1 MNNYKQLITIDEEP
15 QDNVIKCY
23 YDRER
28 KKRAVVFKNNQTTYY
43 YNYNKVKW
51 LESIGELDKDNYKFF
66 LKTGQELFDIVKIIE
81 FRDCYTSYI
90 RVFFKNGYFKSYKVS
105 DLDIKKNMVVSP
117 KVKNLIEYYSRIADI
132 TGLKADDGTNILKA
146 KFGKLDFISDDTV
159 LAKYLNSSS
168 SSIRSENDCI
178 IFPFGCNA
186 SQIAA
191 VRNALVNQISVIEG
205 PPGTGK
211 TQTILNII
219 ANIVMRG
226 YTVAVVSN
234 NNSATDNVFEK
245 LQKYHYDYIAA
256 QLGSDKNKK
265 VFIQNKQQKYPDFTN
280 DKLDYSAKNE
290 LSSHVKNCEAKLTT
304 LFETQNKIA
313 ELKHTLSALKL
324 EKEYF
329 DEYFNTTHSEKSIF
343 RRKDKLS
350 LDKILTIWNELQ
362 TYIENEKSISFWYK
376 VKSILLYGVANFDI
390 YNSPIEEIIE
400 QLKKIFYEI
409 KILEMEN
416 EIQQLEKYL
425 SENNISNLISQLTNK
440 SNQLLKAS
448 LADKYSTR
456 TERPT
461 FDADDLWKRSSAFL
475 KEYPVILSTTFSAT
489 SSLKNIIYDY
499 VIVDEASQV
508 DLTTGVLAMSCAKN
522 MVIVG
527 DLKQLPNVVPEDV
540 RKTVAQLSIGN
551 NIALNYRYEEN
562 SLLSSM
568 CKTYENISRTLL
580 REHYRCHPKIIGFCN
595 QKIYNNQLVIM
606 TQDNGESDVLKAYIT
621 VDGNH
626 ARGHFNQRQ
635 IDEITNNIL
644 PELNSSDV
652 GIIAPYKDQTS
663 ALADEITEQIDISTV
678 HKFQGREKDDIIIS
692 TVDNEITEFTDNPN
706 MLNVAVSRAKKRLR
720 IVVSANKNNSR
731 TNIGDLI
738 KYIQYNNFEIKHS
751 EINSVF
757 DMLYKCYE
765 EKRKSYLKKH
775 KRISEYDSENLMYAL
790 INDVLKS
797 DVFSKFDVI
806 SHQPLNA
813 IICNFHKLSDEETAY
828 AKNPLTHI
836 NFIIFNVID
845 KSPVLAIEVD
855 GYAYHND
862 NIKQSDR
869 DKLKNSILEKYN
881 IPLIRFNT
889 TGSMEKEKLE
899 KRLMELI

>member
-290 LSSHVKNCEAKLTT
+290 RSSHVKNCEATLTT

-475 KEYPVILSTTFSAT
+475 KEYPIILSTTFSAT

-508 DLTTGVLAMSCAKN
+508 DLTTSVLAMSCAKN

-595 QKIYNNQLVIM
+595 QKIYNNQL
-606 TQDNGESDVLKAYIT
+606 E
-621 VDGNH
+621 
-626 ARGHFNQRQ
+626 
-635 IDEITNNIL
+635 
-644 PELNSSDV
+644 
-652 GIIAPYKDQTS
+652 
-663 ALADEITEQIDISTV
+663 
-678 HKFQGREKDDIIIS
+678 
-692 TVDNEITEFTDNPN
+692 
-706 MLNVAVSRAKKRLR
+706 R
-720 IVVSANKNNSR
+720 I
-731 TNIGDLI
+731 
-738 KYIQYNNFEIKHS
+738 
-751 EINSVF
+751 
-757 DMLYKCYE
+757 
-765 EKRKSYLKKH
+765 
-775 KRISEYDSENLMYAL
+775 
-790 INDVLKS
+790 
-797 DVFSKFDVI
+797 
-806 SHQPLNA
+806 
-813 IICNFHKLSDEETAY
+813 
-828 AKNPLTHI
+828 
-836 NFIIFNVID
+836 
-845 KSPVLAIEVD
+845 
-855 GYAYHND
+855 
-862 NIKQSDR
+862 
-869 DKLKNSILEKYN
+869 
-881 IPLIRFNT
+881 
-889 TGSMEKEKLE
+889 
-899 KRLMELI
+899 

>member
-343 RRKDKLS
+343 RRKDKLL

-376 VKSILLYGVANFDI
+376 VK
-390 YNSPIEEIIE
+390 
-400 QLKKIFYEI
+400 
-409 KILEMEN
+409 
-416 EIQQLEKYL
+416 
-425 SENNISNLISQLTNK
+425 
-440 SNQLLKAS
+440 
-448 LADKYSTR
+448 
-456 TERPT
+456 
-461 FDADDLWKRSSAFL
+461 
-475 KEYPVILSTTFSAT
+475 
-489 SSLKNIIYDY
+489 
-499 VIVDEASQV
+499 
-508 DLTTGVLAMSCAKN
+508 
-522 MVIVG
+522 
-527 DLKQLPNVVPEDV
+527 
-540 RKTVAQLSIGN
+540 
-551 NIALNYRYEEN
+551 
-562 SLLSSM
+562 
-568 CKTYENISRTLL
+568 
-580 REHYRCHPKIIGFCN
+580 
-595 QKIYNNQLVIM
+595 
-606 TQDNGESDVLKAYIT
+606 
-621 VDGNH
+621 
-626 ARGHFNQRQ
+626 
-635 IDEITNNIL
+635 
-644 PELNSSDV
+644 
-652 GIIAPYKDQTS
+652 
-663 ALADEITEQIDISTV
+663 
-678 HKFQGREKDDIIIS
+678 
-692 TVDNEITEFTDNPN
+692 
-706 MLNVAVSRAKKRLR
+706 
-720 IVVSANKNNSR
+720 
-731 TNIGDLI
+731 
-738 KYIQYNNFEIKHS
+738 
-751 EINSVF
+751 
-757 DMLYKCYE
+757 
-765 EKRKSYLKKH
+765 
-775 KRISEYDSENLMYAL
+775 LM
-790 INDVLKS
+790 
-797 DVFSKFDVI
+797 
-806 SHQPLNA
+806 
-813 IICNFHKLSDEETAY
+813 
-828 AKNPLTHI
+828 
-836 NFIIFNVID
+836 
-845 KSPVLAIEVD
+845 
-855 GYAYHND
+855 
-862 NIKQSDR
+862 
-869 DKLKNSILEKYN
+869 
-881 IPLIRFNT
+881 
-889 TGSMEKEKLE
+889 
-899 KRLMELI
+899 

>member
-1 MNNYKQLITIDEEP
+1 MDNYKQLIIIKGEP
-15 QDNVIKCY
+15 KDDIIKCY
-23 YDRER
+23 YDRE
-28 KKRAVVFKNNQTTYY
+28 KKKQAVVFKNNQTTYY
-43 YNYNKVKW
+43 YNYNNVTW
-51 LESIGELDKDNYKFF
+51 LDSIGELDKENYKFF
-66 LKTGQELFDIVKIIE
+66 LKTGQELFNIVKVIE
-81 FRDCYTSYI
+81 FRDNCNCYI
-90 RVFFKNGYFKSYKVS
+90 RFFFKNNNFKSYKAD
-105 DLDIKKNMVVSP
+105 DLDIKKNIVISP
-117 KVKNLIEYYSRIADI
+117 KIKNLIEYYSLVSDI
-132 TGLKADDGTNILKA
+132 TGLIAEDGTNILKA
-146 KFGKLDFISDDTV
+146 KFKKLSFIRDDTV
-159 LAKYLNSSS
+159 LAKYLDSSPS
-168 SSIRSENDCI
+168 SVKSDNDCV

-191 VRNALVNQISVIEG
+191 VKNAIKNQISIIEG

-226 YTVAVVSN
+226 HTVAVVSN
-234 NNSATDNVFEK
+234 NNSATENVFEK

-265 VFIQNKQQKYPDFTN
+265 IFIQNKQLKYPDFTS
-280 DKLDYSAKNE
+280 DKLSNSTKNE
-290 LSSHVKNCEAKLTT
+290 LSSYVESYESKLTT

-313 ELKHTLSALKL
+313 DLKRELSALKI

-329 DEYFNTTHSEKSIF
+329 DEYFDSTHSEKSIF

-350 LDKILTIWNELQ
+350 LDKILTLWNELQ
-362 TYIENEKSISFWYK
+362 TLIENEKSVGFWYK
-376 VKSILLYGVANFDI
+376 IKSILFYGIINFDV
-390 YNSPIEEIIE
+390 YNSPTEEIIE

-409 KILEMEN
+409 KILEVEK
-416 EIQQLEKYL
+416 EIKRLEKYL
-425 SENNISNLISQLTNK
+425 SENNISSLISQLTNK
-440 SNQLLKAS
+440 SNQLLKAH
-448 LADKYSTR
+448 LADKYGTR
-456 TERPT
+456 SERPL
-461 FDADDLWKRSSAFL
+461 FDADDLWKRNSAFL
-475 KEYPVILSTTFSAT
+475 KEYPVILSTTFSST

-499 VIVDEASQV
+499 IIVDEASQV
-508 DLTTGVLAMSCAKN
+508 DLATGVLAMSSARN

-527 DLKQLPNVVPEDV
+527 DLKQLPNIVSKDE
-540 RKTVAQLSIGN
+540 KKKIAKLSIDN
-551 NIALNYRYEEN
+551 NIAFNYRYEEN
-562 SLLSSM
+562 SLLSSI
-568 CKTYENISRTLL
+568 CRTYKNITRTLL

-595 QKIYNNQLVIM
+595 QKFYNNQLVIM
-606 TQDNGESDVLKAYIT
+606 TQDNGESDVMKAYIT
-621 VDGNH
+621 VEGNH
-626 ARGHFNQRQ
+626 ARGHINQRQ
-635 IDEITNNIL
+635 IDEITNNVL

-663 ALADEITEQIDISTV
+663 AFAKEITEQIDISTV

-720 IVVSANKNNSR
+720 IVISDNEKNDK

-775 KRISEYDSENLMYAL
+775 KQISEYDSENLMYAL
-790 INDVLKS
+790 INDTLKS

-806 SHQPLNA
+806 SHQPLNT
-813 IICNFHKLSDEETAY
+813 IICNFHKLSQEEFEY

-836 NFIIFNVID
+836 DFLIFNVID

-862 NIKQSDR
+862 NVKQIQR
-869 DKLKNSILEKYN
+869 DKLKNSVLEKYN
-881 IPLIRFNT
+881 IPLIRFST

-899 KRLMELI
+899 NKLMELL

>member
-738 KYIQYNNFEIKHS
+738 KYIQYNNFEIKHI

-836 NFIIFNVID
+836 DFIIFNVID

>member
-1 MNNYKQLITIDEEP
+1 MFSTITLLHI
-15 QDNVIKCY
+15 
-23 YDRER
+23 
-28 KKRAVVFKNNQTTYY
+28 TYY
-43 YNYNKVKW
+43 SYNNVKW
-51 LESIGELDKDNYKFF
+51 LDSIGELDKSNYKFF
-66 LKTGQELFDIVKIIE
+66 LKTGQQLFDIVKIIE
-81 FRDCYTSYI
+81 FSDSYTSYI
-90 RVFFKNGYFKSYKVS
+90 RVFFKNGCFKSYKVS

-117 KVKNLIEYYSRIADI
+117 KVKNLIEYFSRIVDI

-146 KFGKLDFISDDTV
+146 KFEKLNFISDDTV

-168 SSIRSENDCI
+168 SSIRREKDCI

-226 YTVAVVSN
+226 YTVAIVSN

-256 QLGSDKNKK
+256 QLGSDENKK
-265 VFIQNKQQKYPDFTN
+265 AFIQNKQQKYPDFTS
-280 DKLDYSAKNE
+280 DKMGDFSKNE
-290 LSSHVKNCEAKLTT
+290 LSSYIKNCENKITT

-313 ELKHTLSALKL
+313 ELKHTLSALRL

-362 TYIENEKSISFWYK
+362 TYIESEKSISFWYK
-376 VKSILLYGVANFDI
+376 IKSILLYGIANFDV
-390 YNSPIEEIIE
+390 YNYPTEEIIE

-409 KILEMEN
+409 KISEMEN
-416 EIQQLEKYL
+416 VIQQLEKYL

-440 SNQLLKAS
+440 SNQLLKAY

-456 TERPT
+456 SERPT

-540 RKTVAQLSIGN
+540 RKTIAQLSIGN

-595 QKIYNNQLVIM
+595 QKFYNNQLVIM

-621 VDGNH
+621 VEGNH

-663 ALADEITEQIDISTV
+663 ALAEEITGQIDISTV

-706 MLNVAVSRAKKRLR
+706 MLNVAVSRAKKRMR
-720 IVVSANKNNSR
+720 IVVSDSEKNGR
-731 TNIGDLI
+731 TNI
-738 KYIQYNNFEIKHS
+738 
-751 EINSVF
+751 
-757 DMLYKCYE
+757 
-765 EKRKSYLKKH
+765 
-775 KRISEYDSENLMYAL
+775 
-790 INDVLKS
+790 
-797 DVFSKFDVI
+797 
-806 SHQPLNA
+806 
-813 IICNFHKLSDEETAY
+813 
-828 AKNPLTHI
+828 
-836 NFIIFNVID
+836 
-845 KSPVLAIEVD
+845 
-855 GYAYHND
+855 
-862 NIKQSDR
+862 
-869 DKLKNSILEKYN
+869 
-881 IPLIRFNT
+881 
-889 TGSMEKEKLE
+889 
-899 KRLMELI
+899 

>member
-595 QKIYNNQLVIM
+595 QKIYNKYQ
-606 TQDNGESDVLKAYIT
+606 SKS
-621 VDGNH
+621 
-626 ARGHFNQRQ
+626 
-635 IDEITNNIL
+635 EITL
-644 PELNSSDV
+644 
-652 GIIAPYKDQTS
+652 
-663 ALADEITEQIDISTV
+663 
-678 HKFQGREKDDIIIS
+678 
-692 TVDNEITEFTDNPN
+692 
-706 MLNVAVSRAKKRLR
+706 
-720 IVVSANKNNSR
+720 
-731 TNIGDLI
+731 
-738 KYIQYNNFEIKHS
+738 
-751 EINSVF
+751 
-757 DMLYKCYE
+757 
-765 EKRKSYLKKH
+765 
-775 KRISEYDSENLMYAL
+775 
-790 INDVLKS
+790 
-797 DVFSKFDVI
+797 
-806 SHQPLNA
+806 
-813 IICNFHKLSDEETAY
+813 
-828 AKNPLTHI
+828 
-836 NFIIFNVID
+836 
-845 KSPVLAIEVD
+845 
-855 GYAYHND
+855 
-862 NIKQSDR
+862 
-869 DKLKNSILEKYN
+869 
-881 IPLIRFNT
+881 
-889 TGSMEKEKLE
+889 
-899 KRLMELI
+899 

>member
-1 MNNYKQLITIDEEP
+1 MFSTITLLHI
-15 QDNVIKCY
+15 
-23 YDRER
+23 
-28 KKRAVVFKNNQTTYY
+28 TYY
-43 YNYNKVKW
+43 SYNNVKW
-51 LESIGELDKDNYKFF
+51 LDSIGELDKSNYKFF
-66 LKTGQELFDIVKIIE
+66 LKTGQQLFDIVKIIE
-81 FRDCYTSYI
+81 FSDSYTSYI
-90 RVFFKNGYFKSYKVS
+90 RVFFKNGCFKSYKVS

-117 KVKNLIEYYSRIADI
+117 KVKNLIEYFSRIVDI

-146 KFGKLDFISDDTV
+146 KFEKLNFISDDTV

-168 SSIRSENDCI
+168 SSIRREKDCI

-226 YTVAVVSN
+226 YTVAIVSN

-256 QLGSDKNKK
+256 QLGSDENKK
-265 VFIQNKQQKYPDFTN
+265 AFIQNKQQKYPDFTS
-280 DKLDYSAKNE
+280 DKMGDFSKNE
-290 LSSHVKNCEAKLTT
+290 LSSYIKNCENKITT

-313 ELKHTLSALKL
+313 ELKHTLSALRL

-362 TYIENEKSISFWYK
+362 TYIESEKSISFWYK
-376 VKSILLYGVANFDI
+376 IKSILLYGIANFDV
-390 YNSPIEEIIE
+390 YNYPTEEI
-400 QLKKIFYEI
+400 
-409 KILEMEN
+409 
-416 EIQQLEKYL
+416 IQQLEKYL

-440 SNQLLKAS
+440 SNQLLKAY

-456 TERPT
+456 SERPT

-540 RKTVAQLSIGN
+540 RKTIAQLSIGN

-595 QKIYNNQLVIM
+595 QKFYNNQLVIM

-621 VDGNH
+621 VEGNH

-663 ALADEITEQIDISTV
+663 ALAEEITGQIDISTV

-706 MLNVAVSRAKKRLR
+706 MLNVAVSRAKKRMR
-720 IVVSANKNNSR
+720 IVVSDSEKNGR

-765 EKRKSYLKKH
+765 EKRKS
-775 KRISEYDSENLMYAL
+775 
-790 INDVLKS
+790 
-797 DVFSKFDVI
+797 F
-806 SHQPLNA
+806 
-813 IICNFHKLSDEETAY
+813 
-828 AKNPLTHI
+828 
-836 NFIIFNVID
+836 
-845 KSPVLAIEVD
+845 
-855 GYAYHND
+855 
-862 NIKQSDR
+862 
-869 DKLKNSILEKYN
+869 
-881 IPLIRFNT
+881 
-889 TGSMEKEKLE
+889 
-899 KRLMELI
+899 

>member
-1 MNNYKQLITIDEEP
+1 MDNYKQLIIIKGEP
-15 QDNVIKCY
+15 KDDIIRCY
-23 YDRER
+23 YDKV
-28 KKRAVVFKNNQTTYY
+28 KKKQAVVFNNNPNTYY
-43 YNYNKVKW
+43 YSYNNVKW
-51 LESIGELDKDNYKFF
+51 LDSTGELDKNDYKFF
-66 LKTGQELFDIVKIIE
+66 LKSGQELFNIVKIIE
-81 FRDCYTSYI
+81 FSDSYTSYI
-90 RVFFKNGYFKSYKVS
+90 RVFFKNGCFKSYKVS

-117 KVKNLIEYYSRIADI
+117 KVKNLIEYFSRIVDI

-146 KFGKLDFISDDTV
+146 KFEKLNFISDDTV

-168 SSIRSENDCI
+168 SSIRREKDCI

-226 YTVAVVSN
+226 YTVAIVSN

-256 QLGSDKNKK
+256 QLGSDENKK
-265 VFIQNKQQKYPDFTN
+265 VFIQNKQQKYPDFTS
-280 DKLDYSAKNE
+280 DKMGDFSKNE
-290 LSSHVKNCEAKLTT
+290 LSSYIKNCENKLTT

-313 ELKHTLSALKL
+313 ELKHTLSALRL

-362 TYIENEKSISFWYK
+362 TYIESEKSISFWYK
-376 VKSILLYGVANFDI
+376 IKSILLYGIANFDV
-390 YNSPIEEIIE
+390 YNYPTEEIIE

-409 KILEMEN
+409 KISEMEN
-416 EIQQLEKYL
+416 VIQQLEKYL

-440 SNQLLKAS
+440 SNQLLKAY

-456 TERPT
+456 SERPT

-540 RKTVAQLSIGN
+540 RKTIAQLSIGN

-595 QKIYNNQLVIM
+595 QKFYNNQLVIM

-621 VDGNH
+621 VEGNH

-652 GIIAPYKDQTS
+652 GIIAPYKDQTF
-663 ALADEITEQIDISTV
+663 ALAEEITGQIDISTV

-692 TVDNEITEFTDNPN
+692 TVDHEITEFTDNPN
-706 MLNVAVSRAKKRLR
+706 MLNVAVSRAKKRMR
-720 IVVSANKNNSR
+720 IVVSDSEKNGR

-757 DMLYKCYE
+757 DMLYK
-765 EKRKSYLKKH
+765 
-775 KRISEYDSENLMYAL
+775 
-790 INDVLKS
+790 
-797 DVFSKFDVI
+797 
-806 SHQPLNA
+806 
-813 IICNFHKLSDEETAY
+813 
-828 AKNPLTHI
+828 
-836 NFIIFNVID
+836 
-845 KSPVLAIEVD
+845 
-855 GYAYHND
+855 
-862 NIKQSDR
+862 
-869 DKLKNSILEKYN
+869 
-881 IPLIRFNT
+881 
-889 TGSMEKEKLE
+889 
-899 KRLMELI
+899 

>member
-1 MNNYKQLITIDEEP
+1 MDNYKKLIIIKGEP
-15 QDNVIKCY
+15 KDDIIRCY
-23 YDRER
+23 YDREE
-28 KKRAVVFKNNQTTYY
+28 KKQAVVFRNNPTTYY
-43 YNYNKVKW
+43 YSYNNVKW
-51 LESIGELDKDNYKFF
+51 LDSIGEIDKDNYKFF
-66 LKTGQELFDIVKIIE
+66 LRTGQELFDVVKIIE
-81 FRDCYTSYI
+81 FRDGHTRYL
-90 RVFFKNGYFKSYKVS
+90 RFFFKNECFKSYKVS
-105 DLDIKKNMVVSP
+105 DLDIKKNIVISQ

-146 KFGKLDFISDDTV
+146 KFEKLNFISDDTV

-168 SSIRSENDCI
+168 SSIRSENNCI

-191 VRNALVNQISVIEG
+191 VRNALANQISVIEG

-211 TQTILNII
+211 TQTILNIV

-256 QLGSDKNKK
+256 QLGSDENKK
-265 VFIQNKQQKYPDFTN
+265 VFIQNKQQKYPDFTY
-280 DKLDYSAKNE
+280 DKLDYFAKNE
-290 LSSHVKNCEAKLTT
+290 LSFHVKNCEAKLIA
-304 LFETQNKIA
+304 LFETQTKIA
-313 ELKHTLSALKL
+313 DLKRNLSALKL

-329 DEYFNTTHSEKSIF
+329 DEYFNSTHSEKSIF

-362 TYIENEKSISFWYK
+362 TYIENEKSVSFWYK
-376 VKSILLYGVANFDI
+376 IKSILVYGILNFDV
-390 YNSPIEEIIE
+390 YNLPTEEIIE

-409 KILEMEN
+409 KISEMEK

-425 SENNISNLISQLTNK
+425 SENNISSLISQLTNK
-440 SNQLLKAS
+440 SNQLLKAY
-448 LADKYSTR
+448 LADKYSTHS
-456 TERPT
+456 ERPV
-461 FDADDLWKRSSAFL
+461 FGADDLWKKNVDFL
-475 KEYPVILSTTFSAT
+475 KEYPVILSTTFSST
-489 SSLKNIIYDY
+489 SSLKNVIYDY

-527 DLKQLPNVVPEDV
+527 DLKQLPNVVPEDIK
-540 RKTVAQLSIGN
+540 KTVTQLSIGN

-580 REHYRCHPKIIGFCN
+580 REHYRCHPQIIGFCN
-595 QKIYNNQLVIM
+595 QKFYNNQLVIM
-606 TQDNGESDVLKAYIT
+606 TQDNGENDVLKAYIT
-621 VDGNH
+621 VEGNH

-652 GIIAPYKDQTS
+652 GIIAPYRAQTS
-663 ALADEITEQIDISTV
+663 ALSKEITEQIDISTV

-706 MLNVAVSRAKKRLR
+706 MLNVAVSRAKKRLK
-720 IVVSANKNNSR
+720 IVVSDNEKNSR

-775 KRISEYDSENLMYAL
+775 KRISEYNSENLMYAL
-790 INDVLKS
+790 ISDVLKS
-797 DVFSKFDVI
+797 EVFSKFDVV

-836 NFIIFNVID
+836 DFLIFNVID

-862 NIKQSDR
+862 NIKQSER
-869 DKLKNSILEKYN
+869 DKLKNSVLEKYN
-881 IPLIRFNT
+881 IPLIRFST

-899 KRLMELI
+899 KKLMELF

>member
-1 MNNYKQLITIDEEP
+1 MDNYKQLIIIKGEP
-15 QDNVIKCY
+15 KDDIIRCY
-23 YDRER
+23 YDKV
-28 KKRAVVFKNNQTTYY
+28 KKKQAVVFNNNPTTYY
-43 YNYNKVKW
+43 YSYNNVKW
-51 LESIGELDKDNYKFF
+51 LDSIGELDKSNYKFF
-66 LKTGQELFDIVKIIE
+66 LKTGQQLFDIVKIIE
-81 FRDCYTSYI
+81 FSDSYTSYI
-90 RVFFKNGYFKSYKVS
+90 RVFFKNGCFKSYKVS

-117 KVKNLIEYYSRIADI
+117 KVKNLIEYFSRIVDI

-146 KFGKLDFISDDTV
+146 KFEKLNFISDDTV

-168 SSIRSENDCI
+168 FSIRREKDCI

-226 YTVAVVSN
+226 YTVAIVSN

-256 QLGSDKNKK
+256 QLGSDENKK
-265 VFIQNKQQKYPDFTN
+265 AFIQNKQQKYPDFTS
-280 DKLDYSAKNE
+280 DKMGDFSKNE
-290 LSSHVKNCEAKLTT
+290 LSSYIKNCENKITT

-313 ELKHTLSALKL
+313 ELKHTLSALRL

-362 TYIENEKSISFWYK
+362 TYIESEKSISFWYK
-376 VKSILLYGVANFDI
+376 IKSILLYGIANFDV
-390 YNSPIEEIIE
+390 YNYPTEEIIE

-409 KILEMEN
+409 KISEMEN
-416 EIQQLEKYL
+416 VIQQLEKYL

-440 SNQLLKAS
+440 SNQLLKAY

-456 TERPT
+456 SERPT
-461 FDADDLWKRSSAFL
+461 FDSDDLWKRSSAFL

-540 RKTVAQLSIGN
+540 RKTIAQLSIGN

-595 QKIYNNQLVIM
+595 QKFYNNQLVIM

-621 VDGNH
+621 VEGNH

-663 ALADEITEQIDISTV
+663 ALAEEITGQIDISTV

-692 TVDNEITEFTDNPN
+692 TVDHEITEFTDNPN
-706 MLNVAVSRAKKRLR
+706 MLNVAVSRAKKRMR
-720 IVVSANKNNSR
+720 IVVS
-731 TNIGDLI
+731 
-738 KYIQYNNFEIKHS
+738 
-751 EINSVF
+751 
-757 DMLYKCYE
+757 
-765 EKRKSYLKKH
+765 
-775 KRISEYDSENLMYAL
+775 DSE
-790 INDVLKS
+790 
-797 DVFSKFDVI
+797 
-806 SHQPLNA
+806 
-813 IICNFHKLSDEETAY
+813 
-828 AKNPLTHI
+828 KNGRTT
-836 NFIIFNVID
+836 
-845 KSPVLAIEVD
+845 
-855 GYAYHND
+855 
-862 NIKQSDR
+862 
-869 DKLKNSILEKYN
+869 LE
-881 IPLIRFNT
+881 I
-889 TGSMEKEKLE
+889 
-899 KRLMELI
+899 

>member
-1 MNNYKQLITIDEEP
+1 
-15 QDNVIKCY
+15 
-23 YDRER
+23 
-28 KKRAVVFKNNQTTYY
+28 
-43 YNYNKVKW
+43 
-51 LESIGELDKDNYKFF
+51 
-66 LKTGQELFDIVKIIE
+66 
-81 FRDCYTSYI
+81 
-90 RVFFKNGYFKSYKVS
+90 
-105 DLDIKKNMVVSP
+105 
-117 KVKNLIEYYSRIADI
+117 
-132 TGLKADDGTNILKA
+132 
-146 KFGKLDFISDDTV
+146 
-159 LAKYLNSSS
+159 
-168 SSIRSENDCI
+168 
-178 IFPFGCNA
+178 
-186 SQIAA
+186 
-191 VRNALVNQISVIEG
+191 
-205 PPGTGK
+205 
-211 TQTILNII
+211 
-219 ANIVMRG
+219 
-226 YTVAVVSN
+226 
-234 NNSATDNVFEK
+234 
-245 LQKYHYDYIAA
+245 
-256 QLGSDKNKK
+256 
-265 VFIQNKQQKYPDFTN
+265 
-280 DKLDYSAKNE
+280 
-290 LSSHVKNCEAKLTT
+290 
-304 LFETQNKIA
+304 
-313 ELKHTLSALKL
+313 
-324 EKEYF
+324 
-329 DEYFNTTHSEKSIF
+329 
-343 RRKDKLS
+343 
-350 LDKILTIWNELQ
+350 
-362 TYIENEKSISFWYK
+362 
-376 VKSILLYGVANFDI
+376 
-390 YNSPIEEIIE
+390 
-400 QLKKIFYEI
+400 
-409 KILEMEN
+409 MEN
-416 EIQQLEKYL
+416 VIQQLEKYL

-440 SNQLLKAS
+440 SNQLLKAY

-456 TERPT
+456 SERPT
-461 FDADDLWKRSSAFL
+461 FDSDDLWKRSSAFL

-540 RKTVAQLSIGN
+540 RKTIAQLSIGN

-595 QKIYNNQLVIM
+595 QKFYNNQLVIM

-621 VDGNH
+621 VEGNH

-652 GIIAPYKDQTS
+652 GIIAPYKDQTF
-663 ALADEITEQIDISTV
+663 ALAEEITGQIDISTV

-720 IVVSANKNNSR
+720 IVVSDSEKNGR

-790 INDVLKS
+790 INDLLKNEA
-797 DVFSKFDVI
+797 FSKLDVI
-806 SHQPLNA
+806 SQQPLNSL
-813 IICNFHKLSDEETAY
+813 ICNFHKLSDEEAAY

-836 NFIIFNVID
+836 DFLIFSTID

-862 NIKQSDR
+862 NIKQSQR
-869 DKLKNSILEKYN
+869 DKLKDSVLEKYN
-881 IPLIRFNT
+881 IPLIRFST

>member
-1 MNNYKQLITIDEEP
+1 
-15 QDNVIKCY
+15 
-23 YDRER
+23 
-28 KKRAVVFKNNQTTYY
+28 
-43 YNYNKVKW
+43 
-51 LESIGELDKDNYKFF
+51 
-66 LKTGQELFDIVKIIE
+66 
-81 FRDCYTSYI
+81 
-90 RVFFKNGYFKSYKVS
+90 
-105 DLDIKKNMVVSP
+105 
-117 KVKNLIEYYSRIADI
+117 
-132 TGLKADDGTNILKA
+132 
-146 KFGKLDFISDDTV
+146 
-159 LAKYLNSSS
+159 
-168 SSIRSENDCI
+168 
-178 IFPFGCNA
+178 
-186 SQIAA
+186 
-191 VRNALVNQISVIEG
+191 
-205 PPGTGK
+205 
-211 TQTILNII
+211 
-219 ANIVMRG
+219 
-226 YTVAVVSN
+226 
-234 NNSATDNVFEK
+234 
-245 LQKYHYDYIAA
+245 
-256 QLGSDKNKK
+256 
-265 VFIQNKQQKYPDFTN
+265 
-280 DKLDYSAKNE
+280 
-290 LSSHVKNCEAKLTT
+290 
-304 LFETQNKIA
+304 
-313 ELKHTLSALKL
+313 
-324 EKEYF
+324 
-329 DEYFNTTHSEKSIF
+329 
-343 RRKDKLS
+343 
-350 LDKILTIWNELQ
+350 
-362 TYIENEKSISFWYK
+362 
-376 VKSILLYGVANFDI
+376 
-390 YNSPIEEIIE
+390 
-400 QLKKIFYEI
+400 
-409 KILEMEN
+409 MEN

-836 NFIIFNVID
+836 DFIIFNVID

>member
-440 SNQLLKAS
+440 S
-448 LADKYSTR
+448 
-456 TERPT
+456 
-461 FDADDLWKRSSAFL
+461 
-475 KEYPVILSTTFSAT
+475 
-489 SSLKNIIYDY
+489 
-499 VIVDEASQV
+499 IVV
-508 DLTTGVLAMSCAKN
+508 
-522 MVIVG
+522 
-527 DLKQLPNVVPEDV
+527 
-540 RKTVAQLSIGN
+540 QLS
-551 NIALNYRYEEN
+551 R
-562 SLLSSM
+562 
-568 CKTYENISRTLL
+568 
-580 REHYRCHPKIIGFCN
+580 
-595 QKIYNNQLVIM
+595 QKSKLFIM
-606 TQDNGESDVLKAYIT
+606 N
-621 VDGNH
+621 
-626 ARGHFNQRQ
+626 
-635 IDEITNNIL
+635 
-644 PELNSSDV
+644 
-652 GIIAPYKDQTS
+652 
-663 ALADEITEQIDISTV
+663 
-678 HKFQGREKDDIIIS
+678 
-692 TVDNEITEFTDNPN
+692 
-706 MLNVAVSRAKKRLR
+706 
-720 IVVSANKNNSR
+720 
-731 TNIGDLI
+731 
-738 KYIQYNNFEIKHS
+738 
-751 EINSVF
+751 
-757 DMLYKCYE
+757 
-765 EKRKSYLKKH
+765 
-775 KRISEYDSENLMYAL
+775 
-790 INDVLKS
+790 
-797 DVFSKFDVI
+797 
-806 SHQPLNA
+806 
-813 IICNFHKLSDEETAY
+813 
-828 AKNPLTHI
+828 
-836 NFIIFNVID
+836 
-845 KSPVLAIEVD
+845 
-855 GYAYHND
+855 
-862 NIKQSDR
+862 
-869 DKLKNSILEKYN
+869 
-881 IPLIRFNT
+881 
-889 TGSMEKEKLE
+889 
-899 KRLMELI
+899 

>member
-1 MNNYKQLITIDEEP
+1 MDNYKQLIIIKGEP
-15 QDNVIKCY
+15 KDDIIRCY
-23 YDRER
+23 YDKV
-28 KKRAVVFKNNQTTYY
+28 KKKQAVVFNNNPTTYY
-43 YNYNKVKW
+43 YSYNNVKW
-51 LESIGELDKDNYKFF
+51 LDSIGELDKSNYKFF
-66 LKTGQELFDIVKIIE
+66 LKTGQQLFDIVKIIE
-81 FRDCYTSYI
+81 FSDSYTSYI
-90 RVFFKNGYFKSYKVS
+90 RVFFKNGCFKSYKVS

-117 KVKNLIEYYSRIADI
+117 KVKNLIEYFSRIVDI

-146 KFGKLDFISDDTV
+146 KFEKLNFISDDTV

-168 SSIRSENDCI
+168 FSIRREKDCI

-226 YTVAVVSN
+226 YTVAIVSN

-256 QLGSDKNKK
+256 QLGSDENKK
-265 VFIQNKQQKYPDFTN
+265 AFIQNKQQKYPDFTS
-280 DKLDYSAKNE
+280 DKMGDFSKNE
-290 LSSHVKNCEAKLTT
+290 LSSYIKNCENKITT

-313 ELKHTLSALKL
+313 ELKHTLSALRL

-362 TYIENEKSISFWYK
+362 TYIESEKSISFWYK
-376 VKSILLYGVANFDI
+376 IKSILLYGIANFDV
-390 YNSPIEEIIE
+390 YNYPTEEIIE

-409 KILEMEN
+409 KISEMEN

-440 SNQLLKAS
+440 SNQLLKAY

-456 TERPT
+456 SERPT

-540 RKTVAQLSIGN
+540 RKTIAQLSIGN

-580 REHYRCHPKIIGFCN
+580 RALSLSSKNHRFLQSKI
-595 QKIYNNQLVIM
+595 L
-606 TQDNGESDVLKAYIT
+606 
-621 VDGNH
+621 
-626 ARGHFNQRQ
+626 
-635 IDEITNNIL
+635 
-644 PELNSSDV
+644 
-652 GIIAPYKDQTS
+652 
-663 ALADEITEQIDISTV
+663 
-678 HKFQGREKDDIIIS
+678 
-692 TVDNEITEFTDNPN
+692 
-706 MLNVAVSRAKKRLR
+706 
-720 IVVSANKNNSR
+720 
-731 TNIGDLI
+731 
-738 KYIQYNNFEIKHS
+738 
-751 EINSVF
+751 
-757 DMLYKCYE
+757 
-765 EKRKSYLKKH
+765 
-775 KRISEYDSENLMYAL
+775 
-790 INDVLKS
+790 
-797 DVFSKFDVI
+797 
-806 SHQPLNA
+806 
-813 IICNFHKLSDEETAY
+813 
-828 AKNPLTHI
+828 
-836 NFIIFNVID
+836 
-845 KSPVLAIEVD
+845 
-855 GYAYHND
+855 
-862 NIKQSDR
+862 
-869 DKLKNSILEKYN
+869 
-881 IPLIRFNT
+881 
-889 TGSMEKEKLE
+889 
-899 KRLMELI
+899 